1 MKPLASLS
9 LDADNQWSY
18 AMIHGDPGW
27 ESAPSYLGRM
37 GPRVLE
43 LLSAR
48 DLFITFFLIGRDV
61 ATDADTFATLADAGH
76 EIGNH
81 SFRHEPWLHRYS
93 EAELDEELGRAE
105 EALVAATGVQPRG
118 FRGPG
123 YSLSEATL
131 RVLVRRGYEYDAS
144 TLPTVIGPIAR
155 AVYFRRADLDDDQR
169 AEREHLYGTW
179 SDGTRPLR
187 PYRWTVDGHALLEM
201 PVSTLPGLRVPIHI
215 SYLLALSVH
224 SEALARRYFAGALRA
239 CRLAGVEPSI
249 LMHPLDV
256 LSGDEVPNLRFFPGM
271 EIPTAVKLRRVASY
285 LDLLTRAFRVV
296 PVGDHARVAA
306 TRALPSRPPRFAS

>member
-1 MKPLASLS
+1 VLDLLA
-9 LDADNQWSY
+9 
-18 AMIHGDPGW
+18 
-27 ESAPSYLGRM
+27 
-37 GPRVLE
+37 
-43 LLSAR
+43 AR
-48 DLFITFFLIGRDV
+48 DLFITFFLIGRDA
-61 ATDADTFATLADAGH
+61 ATDGDAFAALAAAGH

-81 SFRHEPWLHRYS
+81 SFRHQPWLHRYS
-93 EAELDEELGRAE
+93 EAELDEELERAE
-105 EALVAATGVQPRG
+105 DALVATTGVRPRG

-123 YSLSEATL
+123 YSLSEPTL

-155 AVYFRRADLDDDQR
+155 TVYFRRAQLDDTQR

-179 SDGTRPLR
+179 ADGTRPLR
-187 PYRWTVDGHALLEM
+187 PYRWAVDDATLLEM
-201 PVSTLPGLRVPIHI
+201 PISTLPGLRVPIHV
-215 SYLLALSVH
+215 SYLLALSAH
-224 SEALARRYFAGALRA
+224 SEGLARRYFAGALRA
-239 CRLAGVEPSI
+239 CRAARVEPSI

-285 LDLLTRAFRVV
+285 LDLLAREFRVV

-306 TRALPSRPPRFAS
+306 ARNLPTRAPRFAA